1 MEMKQRNTN
10 RRIVVPDFYGP
21 GEHIYDDQLG
31 WSLRERTEV
40 RSNISKEIFEFRVI
54 RQGFNLSFYY
64 VDNDEFYRIFGELSS
79 IELRQPDRDYSQK
92 YKAWQVD
99 EYFNACQGTLLQ
111 EFENDDD
118 VWDGIIIDGKHLED
132 VLERSYIMGID

>member
-1 MEMKQRNTN
+1 MKQRNTN

-64 VDNDEFYRIFGELSS
+64 VDNDEFDRIFCDLS
-79 IELRQPDRDYSQK
+79 
-92 YKAWQVD
+92 
-99 EYFNACQGTLLQ
+99 
-111 EFENDDD
+111 
-118 VWDGIIIDGKHLED
+118 
-132 VLERSYIMGID
+132 